1 MRVKLVTLR
10 NMAKEPCSTHMVK
23 RSTRVSGKM
32 AREKDTE
39 QNSSTVSKYT
49 RASGRMTKK
58 MGQEQSLLALEE
70 SYMRALGRIIKRVA
84 MG

>member
-1 MRVKLVTLR
+1 MV
-10 NMAKEPCSTHMVK
+10 KEPCSTLMAK
-23 RSTRVSGKM
+23 KSTRASGKM

-49 RASGRMTKK
+49 KASGRMTKK
-58 MGQEQSLLALEE
+58 MGQEQNLLALEE
-70 SYMRALGRIIKRVA
+70 SYMKALGRIIKRVA